1 MDIGVKFGK
10 LSITTPRH
18 RGFIK
23 IKETTSLPRQPRRC
37 HQLFSI
43 WQLGGCMS
51 LLQVF
56 PGEGWFTEMVC
67 CVRPDFCFDGDGETE
82 IG

>member
-1 MDIGVKFGK
+1 
-10 LSITTPRH
+10 
-18 RGFIK
+18 
-23 IKETTSLPRQPRRC
+23 
-37 HQLFSI
+37 
-43 WQLGGCMS
+43 MS

-67 CVRPDFCFDGDGETE
+67 CVRHDFCFDGDGETE